1 VQVNTSAQ
9 YVSHLEAE
17 AQVGRNSSD
26 ALDRAFMV
34 QGRQLMNALRH
45 LANLLNDWQELSEKI
60 IIS

>member
-1 VQVNTSAQ
+1 MQVNTSAQ

-45 LANLLNDWQELSEKI
+45 LANLLND
-60 IIS
+60 